1 MKKCLVYSIVIYL
14 LIMMY
19 INLKK
24 PDILYDEN
32 NNLKSIDYFKFKL
45 KYGFQN
51 INEMICMPTIAI
63 ASAILSFILAK
74 QIVD

>member
-1 MKKCLVYSIVIYL
+1 
-14 LIMMY
+14 MMY

>member
-24 PDILYDEN
+24 TDILYDDN
-32 NNLKSIDYFKFKL
+32 DNLKSIDYFKFKL
-45 KYGFQN
+45 KHGFKN
-51 INEMICMPTIAI
+51 INEMICMPTVAI
-63 ASAILSFILAK
+63 LAAILSFILAK
-74 QIVD
+74 QIIE